1 MLRHEATHTESARR
15 PTTSPPTRNSL
26 LDSLAPEKQS
36 LKKDSLDTL
45 KLTPSLEAGNSQTA
59 KVAETVNPKK
69 APLPPG
75 KHCPPLPQKP
85 TNKKSS
91 KKQQTNIA
99 DMKTISNPLLKS
111 KPAAP
116 SQEMQKQTVGG
127 SGKLT
132 KNPLSANHER
142 GSLPESIIL
151 PTQLKV
157 TSNKSKLGKADVKV
171 DEEEERRRVKVE
183 EEERRRALIFR
194 QAIEYDEVK
203 KRCDELEREIAKLEL
218 EFGSNSEFAKNEIKV
233 EPIDVD
239 QDMEIIGAK
248 EEMFTSEM
256 RDKDDE
262 IKMQVAD
269 EDTWRGSDQSVPK
282 GWKVS
287 KGPTKKFQSPEG
299 FVFETRFAVILK
311 HTLRSILFFVFRT
324 AFPMF
329 LFEGQVRSST

>member
-59 KVAETVNPKK
+59 KVAETANPKQ

-75 KHCPPLPQKP
+75 KHCPLPQKP
-85 TNKKSS
+85 TDKKSS

-99 DMKTISNPLLKS
+99 DMKTISKPLLKS

-127 SGKLT
+127 SGKQT

-157 TSNKSKLGKADVKV
+157 TSNKSKLGKTDFKV
-171 DEEEERRRVKVE
+171 EE

-269 EDTWRGSDQSVPK
+269 DDTWRGSDQSVPK

-311 HTLRSILFFVFRT
+311 HNLRSILFFAFRT